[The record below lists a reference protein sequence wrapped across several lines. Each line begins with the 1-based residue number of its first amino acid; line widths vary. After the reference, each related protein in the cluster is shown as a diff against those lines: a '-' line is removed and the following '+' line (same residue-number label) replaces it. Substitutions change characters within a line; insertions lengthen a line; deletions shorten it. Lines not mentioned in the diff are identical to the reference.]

1 MLNKFKFITFIIL
14 SWLILLSCQKTEII
28 NKVVFKNSLFNEVN
42 LNAAEKEIVVSY
54 ESTFNDPFIDH
65 LIETSPTKRI
75 ISWSESNLHN
85 FGTMNKLVIDIQK
98 ASIIRKEINREII
111 VAGISKK
118 RNEYYY
124 ELNFLVINSGI
135 R

>member
-65 LIETSPTKRI
+65 LIEANHI
-75 ISWSESNLHN
+75 Y
-85 FGTMNKLVIDIQK
+85 
-98 ASIIRKEINREII
+98 RKPR
-111 VAGISKK
+111 
-118 RNEYYY
+118 
-124 ELNFLVINSGI
+124 LLLLFL
-135 R
+135 